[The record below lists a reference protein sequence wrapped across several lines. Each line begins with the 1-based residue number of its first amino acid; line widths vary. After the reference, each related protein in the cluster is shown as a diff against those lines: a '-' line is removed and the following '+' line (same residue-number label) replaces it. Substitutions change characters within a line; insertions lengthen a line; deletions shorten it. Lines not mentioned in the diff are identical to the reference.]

1 MTESSGGGASR
12 VEIERR
18 LINRSLEE
26 EEFRQRLL
34 ADPKGTVEQQ
44 IDSWLPESMELRVV
58 EENAQTIYLVLPSA
72 SPIGSGGAFSRV
84 ALGDQHR
91 KSPAGLWND

>member
-1 MTESSGGGASR
+1 MTESCAGCGASR

-18 LINRSLEE
+18 LINRSLE

-58 EENAQTIYLVLPSA
+58 EESAQTIYLVLPSA